1 MKISPITDRPKAEII
16 AADAE
21 FLIVQ
26 KKENGEKGTFLTDA
40 KKLADHISTD
50 AMKEQADRA
59 ENAVKS
65 VTVKAAEDEVG
76 KSIPRTAVFEGNK
89 VYTKGGVS
97 LGQNTSAGG
106 KCFILRSG
114 KKETKGCSLVVG
126 FMTDDEFNTLSG
138 LVAGGLYISAR
149 LDYNFDGHKVTKI
162 EKVTDGKVADGDVR
176 FTLDT
181 ELRVVSGKN
190 WYAESNFPDRLT
202 ADKTNCVS
210 VGTNTP
216 ENTVKTATLWVIGH
230 PEIGTFGIDELVDTD
245 GNIVSADARGYKTS
259 AVNIGTFAAG
269 RNSNASGKYSAV
281 FGDENN
287 AGYASFAAG
296 KRNTAYPECTAA
308 FGHDTHAK
316 AVNTITSGYQTEA
329 CGENGFTNGFR
340 TRTTNPN
347 EAAFGKDNKSDADTL
362 FSIGSG
368 TDSVNR
374 KNAFEVKKNGD
385 AYFEGKGYAGG
396 KELAD
401 KETVE
406 SVRKSAESRDE
417 LINSEMKRQSNRLS
431 NLESAVTGKI
441 TETVT
446 FADKIE
452 AKGRTLPA
460 AVLPYARLNR
470 IGGITKATS
479 VTAGGVRTWTD
490 TPSDIKYIRTRGYN
504 RGGIIKDVTTNPFH
518 VKLETKGSAD
528 TTYDDDSYATECTLT
543 EDGKLRIFAH
553 EYLLNLSKGD
563 KIRIT
568 INSSTVDGATFIG
581 GSLEKVPVTTDTS
594 GSVYVFE
601 NAKDYLYVYP
611 PTQNA
616 DYFSINNAAARIY
629 GDNNT
634 YVGDISSKGYS
645 AGKVWTPKNPNETNN
660 WKITEY
666 YYEATVKES
675 QYSVGIDWTIP
686 LGVFGYDPTENMTA
700 GEKQAFN
707 PQTDYNKYSLPADY
721 YRPYEES
728 ITALP
733 DTDKPLHGFDKNYS
747 NWLTFND
754 DGTVDYTDNYVKY
767 VCDIANY
774 RKYDYYDAYMF
785 IDAHVTVPLNL
796 AGWGGLTAT
805 NEIVWRQFLA
815 GDMGLLGGSEYGDE
829 DVATMQAYLSENVG
843 LFAAR
848 TKMNS
853 NGETITTEKV
863 SDGYSPYIPVYEKG
877 IIQLLDSNKKPTDG
891 ILDITYQTKKAEA

>member
-1 MKISPITDRPKAEII
+1 MKISPITDRPKAEKI

-26 KKENGEKGTFLTDA
+26 KKENGEKGTFLADA

-65 VTVKAAEDEVG
+65 VTVKAAEDEGG

-149 LDYNFDGHKVTKI
+149 LDYNFDGYKVTKI

-176 FTLDT
+176 FTLDSEFRT
-181 ELRVVSGKN
+181 VEGKN

-202 ADKTNCVS
+202 ADKAACVS

-230 PEIGTFGIDELVDTD
+230 PEVGTFGIDELVDTD

-308 FGHDTHAK
+308 FGHNTHAK
-316 AVNTITSGYQTEA
+316 AVNTFSSGFQTEA
-329 CGENGFTNGFR
+329 GGENGFTNGFR
-340 TRTTNPN
+340 TRTTKPN

-374 KNAFEVKKNGD
+374 KNAFEVKQNGD
-385 AYFEGKGYAGG
+385 AHIEGKGYAGG

-406 SVRKSAESRDE
+406 SVRKSAENRDE
-417 LINSEMKRQSNRLS
+417 LINSEMKRHSNRLS

-441 TETVT
+441 TETAT
-446 FADKIE
+446 FADKVTYRGMTVPENI
-452 AKGRTLPA
+452 
-460 AVLPYARLNR
+460 LPYARLNR
-470 IGGITKATS
+470 IGGITKAVATKGTS
-479 VTAGGVRTWTD
+479 PGGSAAGEDFTVTTWND
-490 TPSDIKYIRTRGYN
+490 VPSDIKYIRSRGFN
-504 RGGIIKDVTTNPFH
+504 QGGCIPYTDGEFSIPLTFVQDGKSYDLANHCTFSDDGTITVAFH
-518 VKLETKGSAD
+518 DYEVSSYIGSCSGDFKIKGSI
-528 TTYDDDSYATECTLT
+528 SQ
-543 EDGKLRIFAH
+543 
-553 EYLLNLSKGD
+553 S
-563 KIRIT
+563 
-568 INSSTVDGATFIG
+568 
-581 GSLEKVPVTTDTS
+581 KVPSFITARVNKFPVVLDGTRYKIQSSADEMRCVPLEIVKPSGTTITVTAE
-594 GSVYVFE
+594 GY
-601 NAKDYLYVYP
+601 
-611 PTQNA
+611 
-616 DYFSINNAAARIY
+616 RIY
-629 GDNNT
+629 GSKGF
-634 YVGDISSKGYS
+634 VGDIAPNSFN
-645 AGKVWTPKNPNETNN
+645 ATTEWTKTDPNDNPNRKVTD
-660 WKITEY
+660 Y
-666 YYEATVKES
+666 YFEVSCKNFASY
-675 QYSVGIDWTIP
+675 DWSDFKLKLR
-686 LGVFGYDPTENMTA
+686 LGVFNTSETMTVEMYRKYTPPTLVERPTLPS
-700 GEKQAFN
+700 G
-707 PQTDYNKYSLPADY
+707 KYM
-721 YRPYEES
+721 
-728 ITALP
+728 
-733 DTDKPLHGFDKNYS
+733 HGFSKKFS
-747 NWLTFND
+747 NFLTFSD
-754 DGTVDYTDNYVKY
+754 DGKVTYTDNYRKY
-767 VCDIANY
+767 VCDIAHYEEHAESISYIMDNAFIDSVVEVPITNPWFASLPSVSGI
-774 RKYDYYDAYMF
+774 DYYQARPDYEFVCSTLTPSEMTA
-785 IDAHVTVPLNL
+785 LL
-796 AGWGGLTAT
+796 AK
-805 NEIVWRQFLA
+805 
-815 GDMGLLGGSEYGDE
+815 
-829 DVATMQAYLSENVG
+829 NVG
-843 LFAAR
+843 AFVSR
-848 TKMNS
+848 TLDPD
-853 NGETITTEKV
+853 EITVTEIAE
-863 SDGYSPYIPVYEKG
+863 DFDPIIPLYEKG
-877 IIQLLDSNKKPTDG
+877 AVQFIDSDGEPTDG
-891 ILDITYQTKKAEA
+891 ILDITYQTKVTEA